1 VFVFLDISLRALHR
15 SLRAVFWCLI
25 YDFFH
30 LHLYFF
36 CFNSV
41 FWCLDISLWALHRS
55 CKVLFVVFYVAIST
69 SNAVCLECVIALT
82 CYVVGKLT
90 RVWCFSG
97 VRDAVLMCN
106 KICFLHDSVH
116 IHEDGS
122 SEILRNLQEFE
133 DAARV
138 VVQLQVS
145 GAPL

>member
-1 VFVFLDISLRALHR
+1 MFVFLDISLRALHR

-90 RVWCFSG
+90 RVWFFSG

-106 KICFLHDSVH
+106 KIGCRRSGKIWFLHDSVH

-122 SEILRNLQEFE
+122 SEILRNLQES
-133 DAARV
+133 V
-138 VVQLQVS
+138 Y
-145 GAPL
+145 

>member
-1 VFVFLDISLRALHR
+1 MI
-15 SLRAVFWCLI
+15 
-25 YDFFH
+25 FFH

-36 CFNSV
+36 WFNSV
-41 FWCLDISLWALHRS
+41 FWCLHRS
-55 CKVLFVVFYVAIST
+55 CKVLFVVFYVAIRT

-106 KICFLHDSVH
+106 KIGCRRSGKIWFLHESVH

-122 SEILRNLQEFE
+122 SEILRNLQES
-133 DAARV
+133 V
-138 VVQLQVS
+138 Y
-145 GAPL
+145 